1 MYRIK
6 DEYGNILEE
15 TVNPRWVKQQKRVD
29 RPICAN
35 SYEEADGVV
44 LSDGETMRGIAGRNM
59 ENYTPLVTV
68 EEVSGEPYIFRD
80 LDTVKQQGTETGTQL
95 DAQQQL
101 QLAGMQGQSDT
112 YADILAMQETIN
124 AQQQLILANMQGLSD
139 VYSTLLALQTTET
152 GTEAQ

>member
-15 TVNPRWVKQQKRVD
+15 TITPRWVKQQKRVD

-44 LSDGETMRGIAGRNM
+44 LSDGETMRGIAGRGM

-68 EEVSGEPYIFRD
+68 EEVSGEPYIMQQ
-80 LDTVKQQGTETGTQL
+80 LSAMQAQVNAMQQQSTTTSEQVNEIYAAQAGDTVVKSEL
-95 DAQQQL
+95 DA
-101 QLAGMQGQSDT
+101 AYREGV
-112 YADILAMQETIN
+112 N
-124 AQQQLILANMQGLSD
+124 AY
-139 VYSTLLALQTTET
+139 V
-152 GTEAQ
+152 